1 MAGIRVSREGAAL
14 MGLTGV
20 EGSAL
25 RWLSHVALGWRPQ
38 LLAVW
43 TMSIGWLNS
52 LPHVTAGF
60 PQSA

>member
-1 MAGIRVSREGAAL
+1 MGGIRVSREGAAL

-25 RWLSHVALGWRPQ
+25 RWLTYVALGWRPQ

-43 TMSIGWLNS
+43 TV
-52 LPHVTAGF
+52 P
-60 PQSA
+60 

>member
-1 MAGIRVSREGAAL
+1 MGGIRVSREGAAL

-25 RWLSHVALGWRPQ
+25 RWLTHVALGWRPQ

-43 TMSIGWLNS
+43 TV
-52 LPHVTAGF
+52 P
-60 PQSA
+60 